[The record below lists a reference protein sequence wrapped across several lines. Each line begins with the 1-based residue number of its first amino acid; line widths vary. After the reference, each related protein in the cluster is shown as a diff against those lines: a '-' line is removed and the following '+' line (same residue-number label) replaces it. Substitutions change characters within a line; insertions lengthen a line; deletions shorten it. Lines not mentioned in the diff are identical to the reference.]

1 METKCKGTLMGK
13 KKMKQILKYSIQLT
27 VTYNC
32 ILAFTDIPRYCTK
45 LIMKELNKGYT
56 GTLCTTFVS
65 LIQQGKLDYSK
76 HVFGTNG

>member
-1 METKCKGTLMGK
+1 MQRNINGKK

-32 ILAFTDIPRYCTK
+32 LLAFTDIPRDCTK

-65 LIQQGKLDYSK
+65 LIQQGKSDYSK